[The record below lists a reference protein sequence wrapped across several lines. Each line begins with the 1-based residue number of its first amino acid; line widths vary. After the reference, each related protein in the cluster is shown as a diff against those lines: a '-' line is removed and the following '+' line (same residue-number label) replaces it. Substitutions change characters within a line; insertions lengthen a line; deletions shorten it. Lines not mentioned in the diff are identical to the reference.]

1 MSGTAIS
8 PPFSTA
14 RPTSSEI
21 STEEDSSKPTQPPP
35 VISHSTT
42 ESHRPSDGNTETKLT
57 SSHAATQTSSSV
69 LETSILSS
77 LGSSHPYS
85 FPTVPTAPYPSS
97 STITGP
103 HPSDAGAGGLNK
115 AIIAGVV
122 VGGVAFVAV
131 VVFGIWF
138 WRKVK
143 KQQDDD
149 DISMVGMPRTED
161 VPMGMRNG
169 IRLVRGNTD
178 RI

>member
-1 MSGTAIS
+1 MS
-8 PPFSTA
+8 
-14 RPTSSEI
+14 
-21 STEEDSSKPTQPPP
+21 
-35 VISHSTT
+35 
-42 ESHRPSDGNTETKLT
+42 ESHPPSDGNTETKLT

-69 LETSILSS
+69 LETSEISS
-77 LGSSHPYS
+77 LSGSHPYS

-97 STITGP
+97 TITDP